1 MYIVTDIITL
11 SDWKKVPAM
20 IYLWLLSAHILHVH
34 RQTLGLHRQM
44 FPLQHFFF
52 HQINRWV
59 VKLQPRINRS
69 RIFFHILLCCFDIR
83 KQWLW
88 DFQLWTYEN
97 RISINVRKIH
107 SARLSLRRAGIT
119 SLLGPVDHSPLGTC
133 LFFWPVVL
141 QGRKVLIINLIKI
154 YIYIIST
161 IDSFQTGWCH
171 SLSNMST
178 ANLMSCTCDFLYQ
191 KMDLSNPKTK
201 VHGEKNLIWA
211 ASSGFLSCFPVPP
224 RIRSLCWRVRL
235 LVPWGSFAQQKLKL
249 KWSQVCPRMLMFFGC
264 VWCWT
269 CASKVFWTWL
279 SVFTFLPSHWSW

>member
-11 SDWKKVPAM
+11 SDWNTVPIM
-20 IYLWLLSAHILHVH
+20 IYLGLLSAHILHVH
-34 RQTLGLHRQM
+34 RQTLGLHRRM

-69 RIFFHILLCCFDIR
+69 RIIFHILLCCFDIR

-141 QGRKVLIINLIKI
+141 QGRKVLIINLI
-154 YIYIIST
+154 YIYIPT

-171 SLSNMST
+171 SLSNIST

-201 VHGEKNLIWA
+201 VHGEKKLHMSRFIRL
-211 ASSGFLSCFPVPP
+211 FKLFP
-224 RIRSLCWRVRL
+224 
-235 LVPWGSFAQQKLKL
+235 
-249 KWSQVCPRMLMFFGC
+249 
-264 VWCWT
+264 
-269 CASKVFWTWL
+269 CASKD
-279 SVFTFLPSHWSW
+279 

>member
-154 YIYIIST
+154 YIYYIHDRFIPNWMVSFSKQHVNSQFDELYLWFSVPENGSVKSKNEST
-161 IDSFQTGWCH
+161 WGKKLDMSSFIR
-171 SLSNMST
+171 LFK
-178 ANLMSCTCDFLYQ
+178 L
-191 KMDLSNPKTK
+191 
-201 VHGEKNLIWA
+201 
-211 ASSGFLSCFPVPP
+211 FP
-224 RIRSLCWRVRL
+224 
-235 LVPWGSFAQQKLKL
+235 
-249 KWSQVCPRMLMFFGC
+249 
-264 VWCWT
+264 
-269 CASKVFWTWL
+269 CASKD
-279 SVFTFLPSHWSW
+279 